1 MNILSPE
8 QAAQELGITAGTV
21 RQYCEQGR
29 LGRKWG
35 RVWLITREEF
45 DQFKAER
52 RPPGRPRKKEKP
64 PS

>member
-1 MNILSPE
+1 MDILSPE

-21 RQYCEQGR
+21 RQYCDQGR

-35 RVWLITREEF
+35 RVWLITREEL
-45 DQFKAER
+45 DQFKAKR
-52 RPPGRPRKKEKP
+52 RPAGRPRKKENR